1 MQIQDWRDLER
12 LVLARDFKTVKVEL
26 PSFQDAD
33 IAAFMDELSREHVVM
48 VFRLLPK
55 DRAAEVFSYLSIEM
69 QEYIVRGITDQEVS
83 SIIEQLFVDDAA
95 DFLEELPASVVKR
108 VLRNASPA
116 TRNLINQFLRYPP
129 YSAGSI
135 MTAEFADL
143 KKTMS
148 VADAFKRIRRTA
160 LDKETVYTC
169 YVIDANRRLEGVVTV
184 KELFLA
190 DEDAIIGDIMET
202 KVIAARTT
210 DDQEDV
216 AALFSRYDFLS
227 LPVVDEENRLV
238 GIITFDDIMQVI
250 HQEATEDF
258 QKMAAMAPSEKPYLK
273 TSILALAKNRIL
285 WLMVLMV
292 TGMIVGAIL
301 GRYEEAFISLPI
313 LVTFVPMLTDTGGN
327 AGSQSSTLVIR
338 GMALKEITTKDFGRV
353 FFKELG
359 VSVLVGAALGVANFV
374 RLIITYPGDYMI
386 ALVVSLALF
395 VTVLIGKT
403 AGGMLP
409 MLAKIVK
416 ADPAIMA
423 APLIT
428 TIVDAGA
435 LIIYFKIVEVLLLA

>member
-1 MQIQDWRDLER
+1 MLIQDWRDLER
-12 LVLARDFKTVKVEL
+12 LVLARDFKAIKTEF
-26 PSFQDAD
+26 PAFQDAD
-33 IAAFMDELSREHVVM
+33 IAAFMDELSREHVVI

-69 QEYIVRGITDQEVS
+69 QEYIVGAITDREVGL
-83 SIIEQLFVDDAA
+83 IIDELFVDDAA

-108 VLRNASPA
+108 VLRHASPE
-116 TRNLINQFLRYPP
+116 TRALINQFLQYPP

-135 MTAEFADL
+135 MTAEFVDL
-143 KKTMS
+143 KKAMT

-169 YVIDANRRLEGVVTV
+169 YVIDANRRLEGVITV

-202 KVIAARTT
+202 HVISARTH

-216 AALFSRYDFLS
+216 AGLFSRYDFLS
-227 LPVVDEENRLV
+227 LPVVDDENRLV
-238 GIITFDDIMQVI
+238 GIITFDDIMVVI
-250 HQEATEDF
+250 QQEATEDF

-273 TSILALAKNRIL
+273 TSVFSLAKNRIM
-285 WLMVLMV
+285 WLMVLMI

-301 GRYEEAFISLPI
+301 SRYEEAFVTLPV
-313 LVTFVPMLTDTGGN
+313 LVSFIPMLTDTGGN

-338 GMALKEITTKDFGRV
+338 GMALKEITTADVGRV
-353 FFKELG
+353 LQKEVG
-359 VSVLVGAALGVANFV
+359 VSILVGLALGAANFLRV
-374 RLIITYPGDYMI
+374 LITYPGEFTL
-386 ALVVSLALF
+386 AFVVSLALF
-395 VTVLIGKT
+395 ATVLIGKT

-409 MLAKIVK
+409 LFAKKVN

-435 LIIYFKIVEVLLLA
+435 LIIYFKFVEVLLLK

>member
-301 GRYEEAFISLPI
+301 GRYEEAFVSLPI